1 MSKIAVV
8 VPSIRPESLITFL
21 GKWEKLFAKHEIM
34 LVIVF
39 DGENPRVEYFQYRN
53 PQKGINMGGNCLD
66 FMGKDKDLIFNL
78 NDGVRNLGFA
88 YIATYMPEIETIITL
103 DDDTEP
109 CGDTIQDHLDALN
122 QKVPVSWISTT
133 NEYTRGFPYGIR
145 EEAEVVLSHGVW
157 EGVPDYDAPTQLV
170 TKPHEVYFNNGAI
183 PKGIF
188 YPMCGMNIA
197 FKRKMLP
204 YMYFAP
210 MGHKVGLDRF
220 ADIWC
225 GINSKKEI
233 DKRGWAVVTGQAT
246 VLHKRA
252 SNVFANLKKE
262 APGLELNETYWQGD
276 ISGNPKY
283 FKLYQD
289 SYKRWQKFVKMND
302 MQKRG
307 DCK

>member
-1 MSKIAVV
+1 MSKIEDILSEKKIAVV
-8 VPSIRPESLITFL
+8 VPTIRPENFRKFLAKWKNLFEKHNVLLLPVLDGDNPYVTERYANDFYQEFL
-21 GKWEKLFAKHEIM
+21 GKDA
-34 LVIVF
+34 
-39 DGENPRVEYFQYRN
+39 
-53 PQKGINMGGNCLD
+53 
-66 FMGKDKDLIFNL
+66 DLIYNF

-88 YIATYMPEIETIITL
+88 YIAKYYPQIKTIMTF

-109 CGDTIQDHLDALN
+109 CGDTIQDHLNALN
-122 QKVPVSWISTT
+122 QKVPISWISTT
-133 NEYTRGFPYGIR
+133 DGYTRGFPYGIR

-157 EGVPDYDAPTQLV
+157 EGVPDYDAPTQLT

-225 GINSKKEI
+225 GVNSKKEI

-252 SNVFANLKKE
+252 SNVFTNLKKE

-289 SYKRWQKFVKMND
+289 SYKRWQKFVNMND

-307 DCK
+307 DYK